1 LNNPPFP
8 HKPSTPLVA
17 YLSRPEPESL
27 AEYLVAF
34 ANSDGGTILNLSAE
48 GCAITSESV
57 ASAKAYLQLT
67 IQLREQEEPLQVDLA
82 AVRWS
87 SATRFGV
94 EFIKIRPE
102 EGERLKKFVEALE
115 STT

>member
-1 LNNPPFP
+1 MEGRKHTRFAVQLPVSF
-8 HKPSTPLVA
+8 SGDQ
-17 YLSRPEPESL
+17 LSH
-27 AEYLVAF
+27 
-34 ANSDGGTILNLSAE
+34 GGTILNLSAG
-48 GCAITSESV
+48 GCAITSETGAGAAV
-57 ASAKAYLQLT
+57 YLQLT
-67 IQLREQEEPLQVDLA
+67 MQLREREEPVQVDLA

-102 EGERLKKFVEALE
+102 EGERLKKFVKALE

>member
-1 LNNPPFP
+1 MKGRKHTRFAVQIPVSF
-8 HKPSTPLVA
+8 KGDQ
-17 YLSRPEPESL
+17 LSGE
-27 AEYLVAF
+27 
-34 ANSDGGTILNLSAE
+34 GTILNVSGE
-48 GCAITSESV
+48 GCAITAETIADV
-57 ASAKAYLQLT
+57 AAYLQVMM
-67 IQLREQEEPLQVDLA
+67 QLRAGEEPIQVDLA

-102 EGERLKKFVEALE
+102 EEGRLKNFVKALE